1 MEGDRYGTNP
11 LYGGCQAY
19 PPFPGL
25 LRREL
30 APVRICALRFLQNSG
45 ILQTAGLFVSSGSGG
60 EALYPP
66 HEGCRLL
73 FARLPEPTE
82 CAGALT
88 MEQFISLYRL
98 YLEKE
103 GLLDAPCLPE
113 ALLRL
118 QEAACYDW

>member
-1 MEGDRYGTNP
+1 M
-11 LYGGCQAY
+11 
-19 PPFPGL
+19 
-25 LRREL
+25 
-30 APVRICALRFLQNSG
+30 RICALRFLQNSG

-60 EALYPP
+60 EALCPP
-66 HEGCRLL
+66 HEGCQASFR
-73 FARLPEPTE
+73 RLPEPTE

-88 MEQFISLYRL
+88 MEQFISLYRP

-103 GLLDAPCLPE
+103 GLLEAPCLPE